1 MNLNNKGN
9 NELLFI
15 NFNQDFSCISV
26 GTQHGY
32 KIYNCDPFGKCY
44 SKSDGGIGIVE
55 MLFCTS
61 LVALVGAGEHP
72 SFSPRRLQ
80 ITNTKR
86 QSTICELTFQT
97 SILAVKLNRRR
108 LIVVL
113 ELTIFVYD
121 ISNMKLLHTIETSP
135 NPSAICALSPSNDN
149 CYIAYPSP
157 TPSPS
162 SPFSNHSTQQTAPS
176 GDVYIFDAL
185 SLQPVNIVQ
194 AHKSPV
200 AYVAINSEGTLL
212 ATASDKGTV
221 IRVFSIP
228 NAQKLYQF
236 RRGSYPARIHSISFN
251 LVSSLLCVSSD
262 TETVHIFKLGG
273 NTGGPGGGA
282 SGNNGTT
289 NGTGGANP
297 SRHSIGPTTIG
308 GFEAF
313 IDGKKKTGSGTI
325 RRQSFHLGRT
335 VAGSVGNYL
344 PDALTEMWEPTRDFA
359 YLKLPSSGVQSVVAL
374 SNTTPQVMVVTSEG
388 YFYQYNIDFENGGE
402 CVLLKQFSLLE
413 PNEDMGTSLISE

>member
-1 MNLNNKGN
+1 
-9 NELLFI
+9 
-15 NFNQDFSCISV
+15 
-26 GTQHGY
+26 
-32 KIYNCDPFGKCY
+32 
-44 SKSDGGIGIVE
+44 

-113 ELTIFVYD
+113 EQTIFVYD
-121 ISNMKLLHTIETSP
+121 ISNMKLLHSIETSP
-135 NPSAICALSPSNDN
+135 NPSAICALSPSNEN
-149 CYIAYPSP
+149 CYIAYPSQN
-157 TPSPS
+157 PSPS
-162 SPFSNHSTQQTAPS
+162 SPFSNNSLQNTTS
-176 GDVYIFDAL
+176 GDVLIFDAL
-185 SLQPVNIVQ
+185 SLQNVNYVQ

-251 LVSSLLCVSSD
+251 LVSTLLCVSSD
-262 TETVHIFKLGG
+262 TETVHVFKLGG
-273 NTGGPGGGA
+273 NTGGSGSNA
-282 SGNNGTT
+282 SSNNGSS
-289 NGTGGANP
+289 NGTGGTTNP
-297 SRHSIGPTTIG
+297 MVRHSVGSPNIG

-313 IDGKKKTGSGTI
+313 IDGKKKSGGVGSTI
-325 RRQSFHLGRT
+325 RRQSLHLRRT
-335 VAGSVGNYL
+335 LADNVGNYL

-388 YFYQYNIDFENGGE
+388 YFYQYNIDLENGGE
-402 CVLLKQFSLLE
+402 CVLLKQYSLLE
-413 PNEDMGTSLISE
+413 PNEDLGTSLISD